1 VDGGAICDA
10 LVEAAAPF
18 DIEPVRP
25 RVADLRQA
33 SLYGALTGDVPGD
46 AYGVA
51 LKFVYEG
58 YLLHYRQ
65 SRVAATGAP
74 LETRLLAGDHFD
86 ARGLHE
92 VARRGDVDAAE
103 LLTRLMSACSWL
115 RSEGL
120 PAEWDDDLWAL
131 TVAGIAVLRGG
142 GNAVA
147 ALNAFDE
154 IERLISR
161 DRAARLPDTVRRLAS
176 TLPLR
181 DPRPLRVAL
190 GLDEP
195 PAEATVGAAAS
206 AGGEATAGARQGAT
220 GDESGAE

>member
-1 VDGGAICDA
+1 MDGDALCEA

-18 DIEPVRP
+18 PLEPVRP
-25 RVADLRQA
+25 DSGDLRQA
-33 SLYGALTGDVPGD
+33 ALYGALTGDMSGD
-46 AYGVA
+46 AYA
-51 LKFVYEG
+51 LALEFVYEG

-65 SRVAATGAP
+65 SRVAVAGAP

-120 PAEWDDDLWAL
+120 PSAWDDDLWTL
-131 TVAGIAVLRGG
+131 TVAGIASLQSG
-142 GNAVA
+142 GNAVG

-154 IERLISR
+154 VERLISR
-161 DRAARLPDTVRRLAS
+161 DRAARIPETVRRVAS
-176 TLPLR
+176 ALPLR

-195 PAEATVGAAAS
+195 LPETMAGDEIATV
-206 AGGEATAGARQGAT
+206 
-220 GDESGAE
+220 